1 MKDRQEWLREL
12 DLRQRNI
19 DPIGRIPN
27 VASFQGALIRGLR
40 RLNGPQRVAAVVI
53 GFAGLTFGCFTMA
66 LVVRGLMGYES
77 RMELI
82 YNLLYLPLGILFF
95 YFGFK
100 IVINAVVNEPAKQPS
115 GHVNRAGR
123 Q

>member
-1 MKDRQEWLREL
+1 MKNRQEWLKEL
-12 DLRQRNI
+12 DLRQRNV

-27 VASFQGALIRGLR
+27 VASFQGALIKGSR

-53 GFAGLTFGCFTMA
+53 GCCGLLFGCVSVA
-66 LVVRGLMGYES
+66 LLVGGLMSDASGL
-77 RMELI
+77 ELL
-82 YNLLYLPLGILFF
+82 YRVLYLPFGILFF

-100 IVINAVVNEPAKQPS
+100 IVINAVVNEPAKRS
-115 GHVNRAGR
+115 SSHVDSSGR